1 MSLVICIKIG
11 PKWGFPKGAEPPL
24 AGFGVSPS
32 FAFPPFLARKGV
44 RGDGRKGTARALAAS
59 SMRDTGTPRILTEIV
74 AAQRAEVER
83 LKVAAPFAALERRIE
98 RQAAP
103 LNLAGVLMGD
113 SVRLIAEIKRAS
125 PAKGVLKADVD
136 PVALAT
142 AYADNAAAAISVL
155 TNAEHFQGSI
165 RDLEVVREAMYP
177 RGIPVLRKEF
187 IFDPYQVYEARAYGA
202 DAILLIVAILSPK
215 LLGELMDVSRKNW
228 MQCLVEVHD
237 QDELKIALDAGAEII
252 GLNNRD
258 LRTFQV
264 DLNLT
269 ERLAGMVPEHKIVV
283 SESGLGSRDD
293 VQRVGRAGVHA
304 VLVGEALVTA
314 DDPGAKLRELL

>member
-1 MSLVICIKIG
+1 
-11 PKWGFPKGAEPPL
+11 
-24 AGFGVSPS
+24 
-32 FAFPPFLARKGV
+32 
-44 RGDGRKGTARALAAS
+44 
-59 SMRDTGTPRILTEIV
+59 MRDTGTPRILSEIV
-74 AAQRAEVER
+74 EAQRAEVER
-83 LKVAAPFAALERRIE
+83 LKVAAPFAALERCIE

-103 LNLAGVLMGD
+103 LNLAGALMGD

-125 PAKGVLKADVD
+125 PARGVLKADVD

-142 AYADNAAAAISVL
+142 AYADNGAAAISVL
-155 TNAEHFQGSI
+155 TNVEHFHGSI

-202 DAILLIVAILSPK
+202 DAILLIVAILSPE

-237 QDELKIALDAGAEII
+237 RDELKIALDAGAEII

-264 DLNLT
+264 DLHLT
-269 ERLAGMVPEHKIVV
+269 ERLARMVPEHKIIV
-283 SESGLGSRDD
+283 SESGLSSRDD

-304 VLVGEALVTA
+304 VLVGEALVTS